1 MVKCRLFS
9 AAVATVLLVAGAAAA
24 QAQECISTS
33 VSVAQ
38 PVVFPNRAAGPLA
51 VAGNVIGVAKGATDG
66 SNAIWFAT
74 YDRNLNQLTPD
85 RLVTSESSS
94 RGIKVLWT
102 GSEFG
107 IVYRTPGSQ
116 FAIQRASATGDLIG
130 IPIILAAH
138 NASSDQEA
146 DFVWDPTRQLYLMAL
161 SIRNGFN
168 PGLHLVGYTRDGAV
182 ALDQL
187 VSFFIGDPAS
197 PQIAVTPSGV
207 IGIVWGYTPSG
218 FGSGLTFVAIDP
230 NNVPHGYVQITANGS
245 TARIATDGTNFAIA
259 FSATQPSGTGTE
271 IHWVR
276 TSAATGDIAIS
287 ERNLLTGKGVDAAPV
302 SLLWNAT
309 RNEWAL
315 AYLDAIIGFGNF
327 PPEYRLHRFAS
338 DGTTLGDST
347 FSDDPLKS
355 VVSSPYPIAI
365 LGTGYVGS
373 TERSF
378 GREQGSESYLVRNCP
393 LTAAIT
399 TSRTPV
405 VGLPVT
411 FGADTSGG
419 IGPLT
424 YFWDFDDGRFST
436 AANPVQS
443 FQQPG
448 TYRVKLTVTDSTG
461 ATFVVQKPFTV
472 TSDPCN
478 GTPLAYPIT
487 VTADKPLT
495 IPNELVTF
503 RAQPATPTTPAPLIT
518 WDFGDG
524 TAPVA
529 AGPIVTHRFATTGRF
544 TVTATPSL
552 NGCTAS
558 SGTPVQVRVTVSS
571 KRRAAR

>member
-1 MVKCRLFS
+1 MVKCRVIG
-9 AAVATVLLVAGAAAA
+9 AAIATVLLVAAATA
-24 QAQECISTS
+24 QAQDCISAS
-33 VSVAQ
+33 ASVAQ

-51 VAGNVIGVAKGATDG
+51 VAGNVLGVAKGATDG

-85 RLVTSESSS
+85 RLVTSQSAS
-94 RGIKVLWT
+94 RAIKVLWT

-107 IVYRTPGSQ
+107 IVFRTPGFQ
-116 FAIQRASATGDLIG
+116 YAIQRASATGDLIG
-130 IPIILAAH
+130 TPLILAAH
-138 NASSDQEA
+138 TASSDQEA

-161 SIRNGFN
+161 SVRNGFN
-168 PGLHLVGYTRDGAV
+168 PGLHLVGYSRDGAV
-182 ALDQL
+182 QLDQL
-187 VSFFIGDPAS
+187 VSFFIGDPPS
-197 PQIAVTPSGV
+197 PQIAVTPSGI
-207 IGIVWGYTPSG
+207 IGIVWGYSPTG
-218 FGSGLTFVAIDP
+218 FGSGLTFVAIDAA
-230 NNVPHGYVQITANGS
+230 NVPHGYVQITPNGS
-245 TARIATDGTNFAIA
+245 NARIATDGTNFAIA

-276 TSAATGDIAIS
+276 TSSATGDIAVS
-287 ERNLLTGKGVDAAPV
+287 ERNLLTGKGLDAAPV
-302 SLLWNAT
+302 SLLWNAG
-309 RNEWAL
+309 RGEWAL
-315 AYLDAIIGFGNF
+315 SYLDAIIGFGNF

-338 DGTTLGDST
+338 DGTPLGDST

-355 VVSSPYPIAI
+355 IISSPYPIAP

-373 TERSF
+373 TERNF

-411 FGADTSGG
+411 FGADISGG

-472 TSDPCN
+472 TSDPCS
-478 GTPLAYPIT
+478 GTPLTYPIT

-495 IPNELVTF
+495 IPNEQVTF
-503 RAQPATPTTPAPLIT
+503 RAQPLTPDGSTPLIT
-518 WDFGDG
+518 WNFGDG
-524 TAPVA
+524 TQPVA
-529 AGPIVTHRFATTGRF
+529 AGTIVTHRFPTTGRF

-552 NGCTAS
+552 NGCSAS
-558 SGTPVQVRVTVSS
+558 SGTPVQVHVTVSS